1 MSATFISQ
9 IKLTITQ
16 ENIGRLNSSNS
27 KINTVLQAAIK
38 EWINQQNNYWKVVDH
53 SLDAKFTP
61 AASSVLTY
69 GKQLNK
75 DQLQS
80 ECISIKLLYS
90 FFEGRYFHF
99 DKGDAFAS
107 GAEKE
112 GWKDVY
118 KSICHCSSYKMINLI
133 VMNKTLAPSWW
144 KASDPRKLTIAN
156 KSLKKMIDNHSDYI
170 Q

>member
-1 MSATFISQ
+1 M
-9 IKLTITQ
+9 
-16 ENIGRLNSSNS
+16 
-27 KINTVLQAAIK
+27 
-38 EWINQQNNYWKVVDH
+38 
-53 SLDAKFTP
+53 
-61 AASSVLTY
+61 
-69 GKQLNK
+69 
-75 DQLQS
+75 
-80 ECISIKLLYS
+80 LYS

-170 Q
+170 